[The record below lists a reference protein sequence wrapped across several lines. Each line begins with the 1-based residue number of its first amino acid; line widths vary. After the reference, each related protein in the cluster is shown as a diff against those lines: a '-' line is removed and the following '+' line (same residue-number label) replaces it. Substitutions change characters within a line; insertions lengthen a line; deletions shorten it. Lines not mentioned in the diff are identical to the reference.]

1 MKIILHL
8 ISLLL
13 FTVGQA
19 TLNRQTIQRIG
30 EQIWANESGK
40 SMDKLTH
47 WNEGEEFP
55 SLGIG
60 HFIWYAQGHEQRFE
74 ETFPQLVLFLKQK
87 GVQMPAWTNGH
98 CPWSCR
104 KAFYDD
110 FKGPQLTQL
119 REILYSTRDYQVD
132 FMVARMENGLKH
144 FAVSTVLNKLKADPQ
159 GVYALVDY
167 VNFKGL
173 GVNPSERY
181 QGQGWGLLQVLEGI
195 PANSKNVVADF
206 VSSAKKVLAER
217 VRHSPPERKEARWLP
232 GWNNRLE
239 TYLKF

>member
-1 MKIILHL
+1 MYRILPFV
-8 ISLLL
+8 SLLL
-13 FTVGQA
+13 FTSVQA
-19 TLNRQTIQRIG
+19 ALDRQTTQRIG

-40 SMDKLTH
+40 SKDKLTH

-74 ETFPQLVLFLKQK
+74 ETFPQLVVFLQEK
-87 GVQMPAWTNGH
+87 GVQMPNWARGK
-98 CPWSCR
+98 CPWTSR
-104 KAFYDD
+104 TDFYDD
-110 FKGPQLTQL
+110 FKNPQLTQL

-132 FMVARMENGLKH
+132 FMVERMENGLKR
-144 FAVSTVLNKLKADPQ
+144 FAVSPILNKLKDNPQ

-167 VNFKGL
+167 INFKGL

-195 PANSKNVVADF
+195 PQNSKNVVADF
-206 VSSAKKVLAER
+206 VASAKKVLAER
-217 VRHSPPERKEARWLP
+217 VKHSPPERKEARWLP